1 MFGWLSTLAG
11 SSGLSALADRAEKI
25 YDEVNYSP
33 EEQDAFNLKKQ
44 ELRLEFERAV
54 NKQSLPRAKI
64 RRNLALLVAIPY
76 ILTAVIKSIIEFL
89 SALGIIPLVDLS
101 SVNSTLELYTVPFTS
116 VIFFYYGQ
124 HIVDRLKK

>member
-1 MFGWLSTLAG
+1 MFGWLGTLAG
-11 SSGLSALADRAEKI
+11 SSGLAALADRAEKI
-25 YDEVNYSP
+25 YDEANYSA
-33 EEQDAFNLKKQ
+33 EEENAFNLKRQ
-44 ELRLEFERAV
+44 ELGLELERAI
-54 NKQSLPRAKI
+54 NTQSLPRAKI

-76 ILTAVIKSIIEFL
+76 IATAVIKSIIEFL

-101 SVNSTLELYTVPFTS
+101 SVNSTLDLYTFPFTS